1 MGKNAVAIAMAALM
15 TVVFASHG
23 ADVGAA
29 LSAAQKNI
37 DSSVKVQE
45 DIAKDIKLDSEA
57 EKMRREA
64 RAKAKAEREAAEKA
78 FEQAVSK
85 KKAELEAARGKTLSA
100 SEGKLKAAEA
110 KVVAS
115 EKALSAAK
123 DELSKAKAAD
133 KPDEKKIDALKAKI
147 DSAKDNLSKNE
158 DEVDS
163 LKKDVRNAKKEL
175 ANAGDDAEDFVSE
188 KLKAE
193 AKAKKEAAE
202 AAEEKAKAEAKAK
215 RDAEKKALK
224 EAEAKR
230 NAEAKAQAAKL
241 KAEKKAAEEK
251 ARKEAEAKA
260 AAEKAKAEKLKAE
273 KKAAEEKARKD
284 AEAKAAA
291 EKARKEADRKA
302 KIEAE
307 TRRLTAERTKAL
319 TAAQAATMTAA
330 NNKTAAEKAL
340 AALEAEISKAESAKK
355 PDEKKIDTL
364 KAGLKEKE
372 AAVDAAEDALSKA
385 EKAEK
390 VASRSVEAA
399 RDEAVD
405 TVDEAIAVAEAK
417 AKAEAKKAAAEKKA
431 AEEAAAAKAKAEAKK
446 AAAERKVAIEK
457 AEAEFQKELNRADF
471 SDPDDVELV
480 NSLADSIVKLGGADR
495 ANLDATI
502 DRKRSA
508 WNRQQERKEK
518 LSVLQALERAAEEE
532 EIAEENLQ
540 KVKTEKDIFI
550 RNAKARASYK
560 SLNESLTK
568 ALATEKAAIE
578 ENALVEKN
586 KKGDKKAIAAAK
598 SKVKAASATVNALRK
613 EIARLPKEVRSAQSK
628 RDEVEIDKDIAF
640 WTERLTTTKNRYA
653 EALAQ
658 KEKSMPGRHIYSTE
672 DISDEE
678 VNARLARIPWVKF
691 VGDRKWL
698 ASTSIDHRPLYKD
711 FIDKSNPKIASEEAR
726 KRAIDGGFYFAGF
739 ADHDKVIERNAQ
751 KQKKASSDSDSEMEE
766 EEIDISVL
774 PQTATILVDAGRIGP
789 IDVEHLTEY
798 KGGEVPST
806 KKPRFSDEQIKRK
819 MKVSESGIFN
829 YTDIQKS
836 FIELNGH
843 PDIRKANI
851 VFTPGS
857 VYTKAP
863 ISDYKL
869 EDGTESPGNKDRV
882 VAMNVS
888 VVEKDN
894 LLSPAHFVFGIDN
907 FNSLGTMD
915 SVAGDADTWAAH
927 GTFQLLNLWQAD
939 HAVTVNGSYSLGGS
953 LYGVS
958 GSYYIPRLDR
968 GWWDWSWTLHGGYT
982 DIAQDD
988 IVPSIGVEGTGYFAG
1003 ISASKRLYESAS
1015 SIFDLSFGAT
1025 WRTVESALV
1034 IDGDRLELG
1043 LDGEGYEILPF
1054 SVALSYSS
1062 AKLDVLGGRN
1072 YATIEGVYNMSGS
1085 SLEEFQAIRQS
1096 IEEDKYWVARMQL
1109 ARIQLLGD
1117 YISDPQHCWFLFA
1130 RLDGQYA
1137 ADPLIGAEQYGLG
1150 GHNSIRGYAER
1161 QFLGDTGF
1169 SGTVELRTPIYVG
1182 FFSDYLGWGN
1192 ATRLG
1197 TYAADR
1203 TQLVLFFD
1211 FGRYTLLKGINNTDD
1226 DEEMLYSLGLGF
1238 RMSLSETLQF
1248 RLDWGLPLVTD
1259 DDKFETS
1266 SAGRVGA
1273 SVSVQF

>member
-29 LSAAQKNI
+29 LNAAQKSI

-45 DIAKDIKLDSEA
+45 DIAKDVKLDSEA

-64 RAKAKAEREAAEKA
+64 RAKAIAEREAAEKA
-78 FEQAVSK
+78 FNQAVSK
-85 KKAELEAARGKTLSA
+85 KKAELETARSKKLAET
-100 SEGKLKAAEA
+100 EGKLKAAES
-110 KVVAS
+110 KVAAS
-115 EKALSAAK
+115 EKAISSAK
-123 DELSKAKAAD
+123 DALAKAKAAE
-133 KPDEKKIDALKAKI
+133 KPDEKNIDALKAKLA
-147 DSAKDNLSKNE
+147 SEKAALSKNE

-163 LKKDVRNAKKEL
+163 LKKDVRKAKKEL
-175 ANAGDDAEDFVSE
+175 SNSGSDAEEFVSE
-188 KLKAE
+188 KIKAE
-193 AKAKKEAAE
+193 AKAKKDAKVAAE
-202 AAEEKAKAEAKAK
+202 KKAKAEAKAK
-215 RDAEKKALK
+215 R
-224 EAEAKR
+224 EAA
-230 NAEAKAQAAKL
+230 
-241 KAEKKAAEEK
+241 EK
-251 ARKEAEAKA
+251 ARKEAEAKKLAAEKAKAEKAKAEAKAAAEKARKEAELKA
-260 AAEKAKAEKLKAE
+260 AAEKAKAEKAKAE
-273 KKAAEEKARKD
+273 AKAAAEKARKE

-302 KIEAE
+302 RIEAE
-307 TRRLTAERTKAL
+307 TKRLTAERTKVL
-319 TAAQAATMTAA
+319 TTAQAATKTAT
-330 NNKTAAEKAL
+330 NNKIVAEKAL
-340 AALEAEISKAESAKK
+340 AELKAEISKAKSEKK
-355 PDEKKIDTL
+355 PDEKKIETL
-364 KAGLKEKE
+364 KSGLKAKE

-385 EKAEK
+385 EKSEIA
-390 VASRSVEAA
+390 ASKSVKAA

-405 TVDEAIAVAEAK
+405 KVEAAIAAEEAK
-417 AKAEAKKAAAEKKA
+417 AKAEAKKVAAAKKA
-431 AEEAAAAKAKAEAKK
+431 AEDAAAAKAKAEAEK
-446 AAAERKVAIEK
+446 AAAEKKVAIEK
-457 AEAEFQKELNRADF
+457 AKAEFYKELDRIDF
-471 SDPDDVELV
+471 RDSDDVNLV
-480 NSLADSIVKLGGADR
+480 NSLADSVVKLGGADKES
-495 ANLDATI
+495 LDALI

-508 WNRQQERKEK
+508 FNRKLERKEK
-518 LSVLQALERAAEEE
+518 LGVLQALERAAEEE
-532 EIAEENLQ
+532 KIAEENLQ
-540 KVKTEKDIFI
+540 KVKTEKDNFI
-550 RNAKARASYK
+550 RNAKVRASYK

-568 ALATEKAAIE
+568 ALAAEKNAIE
-578 ENALVEKN
+578 EQALVAKN
-586 KKGDKKAIAAAK
+586 KKGDKKAIAAANA
-598 SKVKAASATVNALRK
+598 KVKSAKDSVNAIRK
-613 EIARLPKEVRSAQSK
+613 EISKLPKDVSNAQSK
-628 RDEVEIDKDIAF
+628 RDQAEIEKDIQF
-640 WTERLTTTKNRYA
+640 WTERLVSARNDYDK
-653 EALAQ
+653 ALAQ
-658 KEKSMPGRHIYSTE
+658 KEKKMPGRHIYTTE
-672 DISDEE
+672 NISDEE
-678 VNARLARIPWVKF
+678 VNARLARIPWIKF

-698 ASTSIDHRPLYKD
+698 AATSIDHHPLYKD
-711 FIDKSNPKIASEEAR
+711 FIDKSNPKIASELAR

-739 ADHDKVIERNAQ
+739 ADYDKVIERNEA
-751 KQKKASSDSDSEMEE
+751 KKNSANANDAD
-766 EEIDISVL
+766 EIDISVL

-789 IDVEHLTEY
+789 IDVEHLSEY

-829 YTDIQKS
+829 YNDIQKN
-836 FIELNGH
+836 FIALNSH

-863 ISDYKL
+863 ISDYKY
-869 EDGTESPGNKDRV
+869 EDGKTSPGNKDRV

-968 GWWDWSWTLHGGYT
+968 GWWDWSWTIHGGYT

-988 IVPSIGVEGTGYFAG
+988 IVPLIGVEGTGYFAG

-1015 SIFDLSFGAT
+1015 SIFDMSVGAT

-1034 IDGDRLELG
+1034 IDGDRLDLG
-1043 LDGEGYEILPF
+1043 LNGEGYEILPVT
-1054 SVALSYSS
+1054 VALSYSS
-1062 AKLDVLGGRN
+1062 AKLDTLGGRN
-1072 YATIEGVYNMSGS
+1072 YATIEGVYNVGGS
-1085 SLEEFQAIRQS
+1085 SLEELQAMRQS

-1117 YISDPQHCWFLFA
+1117 YISDPQHCWFLFG

-1137 ADPLIGAEQYGLG
+1137 SDPLIGAEQYGLG

-1169 SGTVELRTPIYVG
+1169 SGTLELRTPIYVG

-1203 TQLVLFFD
+1203 IQLALFFD

-1238 RMSLSETLQF
+1238 RMSLSETLQL
-1248 RLDWGLPLVTD
+1248 RLDWGLPLVKD
-1259 DDKFETS
+1259 DEKFETS
-1266 SAGRVGA
+1266 SAGRIGA